1 MVIVDPSHQASSQEM
16 FLMIKYVV
24 RLTEDERSSL
34 LELIDKGK
42 AAARKI
48 KHANVLLKIDAEGL
62 NWGDVQ
68 AAEAFCCSPRT
79 VFTIRQRCVEFGL
92 DAALERKPREQAPRE
107 RLLDGEGEA
116 QRVRIACSTP
126 PEGQARWT
134 LNLLAERLV
143 ELQVVETISPQTVMR
158 TLKKTN

>member
-1 MVIVDPSHQASSQEM
+1 
-16 FLMIKYVV
+16 MIKYVV

-34 LELIDKGK
+34 MALIDQGK

-62 NWGDVQ
+62 NWSDVQ
-68 AAEAFCCSPRT
+68 AAEAFHCSPRT
-79 VFTIRQRCVEFGL
+79 VFTIRQRFVEFGL
-92 DAALERKPREQAPRE
+92 DAALERKPREHPPRE
-107 RLLDGEGEA
+107 RMLDGEGEA
-116 QRVRIACSTP
+116 HLVRLACSTP

-158 TLKKTN
+158 TLKKTH